1 MSRYTGPV
9 CRLCRRET
17 AASKTGEKIK
27 LFLKGD
33 RCLSKKCA
41 VERRGT
47 APGQKTQG
55 KPSRQKISEYGRQL
69 REKQKMRRYYGVIET
84 QFENYFRE
92 AARVPGQTGKTFLQ
106 LLERRLDNVVY
117 RLESRDEPRAGAPAG
132 HAPPLPR
139 QRPDRQH
146 SVVHRQAGRRDHDR
160 RALRS
165 RPRCFKSNCR
175 GARRT
180 DAHPEWLEF
189 TTTRTLGQGRRAA
202 RAASRSI
209 RPSTNNSSSS
219 TTRAKLTTKPP
230 LGVRSSRR
238 SGGSADNVSGNKG

>member
-47 APGQKTQG
+47 APGQKTAG
-55 KPSRQKISEYGRQL
+55 KSRTKVSEYGRQL
-69 REKQKMRRYYGVIET
+69 REKQKMRRYYGVHET

-92 AARVPGQTGKTFLQ
+92 AARVPGQTGKTFLS

-117 RLESRDEPRAGAPAG
+117 RMNLAGSRAQARQLVTHRHFRVNGRIVNVPSFVVKPGDVISIRERSLKSPVFAANLEVAGSR
-132 HAPPLPR
+132 
-139 QRPDRQH
+139 RP
-146 SVVHRQAGRRDHDR
+146 
-160 RALRS
+160 
-165 RPRCFKSNCR
+165 
-175 GARRT
+175 
-180 DAHPEWLEF
+180 PEWLDWNDQDKAGKVLQF
-189 TTTRTLGQGRRAA
+189 PA
-202 RAASRSI
+202 REQIDTPVDEQLIVEYYSR
-209 RPSTNNSSSS
+209 
-219 TTRAKLTTKPP
+219 
-230 LGVRSSRR
+230 
-238 SGGSADNVSGNKG
+238 

>member
-17 AASKTGEKIK
+17 ATSKTGEKIK

-55 KPSRQKISEYGRQL
+55 KPSRQKVSEYGRQL
-69 REKQKMRRYYGVIET
+69 REKQKMRRYYGVLET
-84 QFENYFRE
+84 QFENYFRR

-117 RLESRDEPRAGAPAG
+117 RMNMAMSRAQARQLVTHRHFRVNGRIVNIPSFLVKPGDVITLGERAMKS
-132 HAPPLPR
+132 
-139 QRPDRQH
+139 DIF
-146 SVVHRQAGRRDHDR
+146 QAN
-160 RALRS
+160 AEVAKS
-165 RPRCFKSNCR
+165 RP
-175 GARRT
+175 
-180 DAHPEWLEF
+180 HPEWLELDE
-189 TTTRTLGQGRRAA
+189 TELA
-202 RAASRSI
+202 I
-209 RPSTNNSSSS
+209 
-219 TTRAKLTTKPP
+219 K
-230 LGVRSSRR
+230 
-238 SGGSADNVSGNKG
+238 VSGLPSREQIDTPVDEQLIVEYYSR

>member
-17 AASKTGEKIK
+17 ASNKTGEKIK

-55 KPSRQKISEYGRQL
+55 KSRQKTSEFGRQL
-69 REKQKMRRYYGVIET
+69 REKQKMRRYYGVVEG

-117 RLESRDEPRAGAPAG
+117 RLNLASSRAQARQLITHRHFRVNGRIVNVPSYIVKPGDALTIGERALKSTIFQSNLEVAKA
-132 HAPPLPR
+132 
-139 QRPDRQH
+139 
-146 SVVHRQAGRRDHDR
+146 R
-160 RALRS
+160 RA
-165 RPRCFKSNCR
+165 
-175 GARRT
+175 
-180 DAHPEWLEF
+180 PEWLEF
-189 TTTRTLGQGRRAA
+189 NEQENSA
-202 RAASRSI
+202 RVAQLPSREQI
-209 RPSTNNSSSS
+209 DTPVNEQ
-219 TTRAKLTTKPP
+219 LI
-230 LGVRSSRR
+230 VEYYSR
-238 SGGSADNVSGNKG
+238 

>member
-55 KPSRQKISEYGRQL
+55 KPTRSKISEYGRQL

-84 QFENYFRE
+84 QFENYFRQ

-106 LLERRLDNVVY
+106 LLERRLDNVIV
-117 RLESRDEPRAGAPAG
+117 RCNLATSRAQA
-132 HAPPLPR
+132 R
-139 QRPDRQH
+139 QLVTHRHFVIKRKHVSGEGEARIVNVPSFLVRPGDVITIAERSKKSTLVQ
-146 SVVHRQAGRRDHDR
+146 QLFEYA
-160 RALRS
+160 ANRS
-165 RPRCFKSNCR
+165 RP
-175 GARRT
+175 
-180 DAHPEWLEF
+180 DWLEWDDQEKII
-189 TTTRTLGQGRRAA
+189 RVLALPGREVIDTPVDEQLIVEFY
-202 RAASRSI
+202 SR
-209 RPSTNNSSSS
+209 
-219 TTRAKLTTKPP
+219 
-230 LGVRSSRR
+230 
-238 SGGSADNVSGNKG
+238 

>member
-17 AASKTGEKIK
+17 ATSKTGEKIK
-27 LFLKGD
+27 LFLKGE

-117 RLESRDEPRAGAPAG
+117 RMNLAASRAQARQLVTHRHFRVNGRLVNIPSFLLKAGDVVTIGERSLKSPLLQSNLEI
-132 HAPPLPR
+132 
-139 QRPDRQH
+139 
-146 SVVHRQAGRRDHDR
+146 VTN
-160 RALRS
+160 RS
-165 RPRCFKSNCR
+165 
-175 GARRT
+175 
-180 DAHPEWLEF
+180 HPEWLEWNDQDHAIKVA
-189 TTTRTLGQGRRAA
+189 TLP
-202 RAASRSI
+202 SREQI
-209 RPSTNNSSSS
+209 DTPVDEQ
-219 TTRAKLTTKPP
+219 LI
-230 LGVRSSRR
+230 VEYYSR
-238 SGGSADNVSGNKG
+238 